1 MFKYGKK
8 KPQGATR
15 HVAKAT
21 TTTPTSQGLVPSWL
35 LVGFGISVGLFVA
48 SGLYWWQPWQPVA
61 PKTTTVN
68 ANTPDSPKQNEENAK
83 FVFYDLLPSQEV
95 LTTTPASETPPA
107 ANTTAKTTEP
117 INKPEIDNKALEQ
130 AKQKSEAEKQAK
142 IDKIRVEK
150 ERLAKEKVLAKQQ
163 AEEEKA
169 AKAKETSPNKNA
181 RYTLQAGSFKSLAD
195 ADRRR
200 ASVMMS
206 GLPVKVQKVTIK
218 QGEEWYRVVVGPFTG
233 EDNAKEARQTLQA
246 EGVDSLMVKNK

>member
-1 MFKYGKK
+1 VFKYGKK

-48 SGLYWWQPWQPVA
+48 SGLYWRQPWQPVA
-61 PKTTTVN
+61 AKTTTVN

-107 ANTTAKTTEP
+107 ANTTAKTVEP
-117 INKPEIDNKALEQ
+117 VNKPEIDNKALEQ

-142 IDKIRVEK
+142 LDKIRVEK
-150 ERLAKEKVLAKQQ
+150 ERLAKEKILAKQQ

>member
-1 MFKYGKK
+1 M
-8 KPQGATR
+8 
-15 HVAKAT
+15 
-21 TTTPTSQGLVPSWL
+21 
-35 LVGFGISVGLFVA
+35 
-48 SGLYWWQPWQPVA
+48 
-61 PKTTTVN
+61 
-68 ANTPDSPKQNEENAK
+68 
-83 FVFYDLLPSQEV
+83 LPSQEV

-107 ANTTAKTTEP
+107 ANTTAKTVEP
-117 INKPEIDNKALEQ
+117 VNKPEIDNKALEQ

-142 IDKIRVEK
+142 LDKIRVEK
-150 ERLAKEKVLAKQQ
+150 ERLAKEKILAKQQ